1 MLMPRILIYLTF
13 LLVGG
18 LSACTDHRVPA
29 VTPGSTTTRLRVKTL
44 TLDLP
49 DNKAKVSAFR
59 YDGQGRLSSIL
70 TYQTPDSTVS
80 VIEYNNYQYDGQ
92 NRLTQLRREVF
103 GNPRTDP
110 PGVEQYEYSY
120 NAAGQVSGLLYRSRG
135 ELIFTVGLG
144 YTATNLLSG
153 NGKRFIIPGI
163 DYRETN
169 GFVFTGNNPTTIN
182 KSITVIARGGPPMTS
197 SSTATLTYDDKANP
211 FYGVYVIP
219 APFPSG
225 FANPTFGPNFIVD
238 TYFGGVDNALNLG
251 KNNVLT
257 QGGGTP
263 QGGTALYQYQ
273 YNAADLPTVRVRT
286 TTVGAVATVQT
297 LRFEYESY

>member
-1 MLMPRILIYLTF
+1 MSRILIYFTF
-13 LLVGG
+13 LLIGG
-18 LSACTDHRVPA
+18 LSACSDHRVPA
-29 VTPGSTTTRLRVKTL
+29 VAPGSTTTRMRVKTL

-49 DNKAKVSAFR
+49 DNKTKVSAFR
-59 YDGQGRLSSIL
+59 YDAQGRLSSIL

-80 VIEYNNYQYDGQ
+80 AVEYNNYQYDGQ
-92 NRLTQLRREVF
+92 NRLTQLRREAF
-103 GNPRTDP
+103 GNPRTNAP
-110 PGVEQYEYSY
+110 AVEQYQYSY
-120 NAAGQVSGLLYRSRG
+120 NAAGQVSSLLYSSG
-135 ELIFTVGLG
+135 GALVFTVGLG
-144 YTATNLLSG
+144 YTATNLLAVS
-153 NGKRFIIPGI
+153 GKRFVIPGI

-182 KSITVIARGGPPMTS
+182 NSITVIARGGPPMTS
-197 SSTATLTYDDKANP
+197 SSTATLTYDNKVNP

-219 APFPSG
+219 APLPSG
-225 FANPTFGPNFIVD
+225 FNNPTFGPNFIVD

-251 KNNVLT
+251 QNNVLT
-257 QGGGTP
+257 QGGGTS

-286 TTVGAVATVQT
+286 ITVGAVATVQT